1 MRKYIYESIS
11 TVAQVVDESAGK
23 FRIEFTTVEVG
34 SYVVDVTVQGLTV
47 PSSPLIAKAYDAA
60 MIRVTDIQDGHVGVL
75 STFRVDASR
84 AGEGQL
90 EISINDG
97 DVPNAV
103 QVLGGGKCLVT
114 YTPEEAITHEIE
126 VTFNDEQVSG
136 KRRQI
141 DSVTKKTSVW
151 LA

>member
-1 MRKYIYESIS
+1 MNFEIDWPPVYILFSETMPQIHR
-11 TVAQVVDESAGK
+11 Q
-23 FRIEFTTVEVG
+23 F
-34 SYVVDVTVQGLTV
+34 
-47 PSSPLIAKAYDAA
+47 PIA
-60 MIRVTDIQDGHVGVL
+60 I
-75 STFRVDASR
+75 FRVDASR

-126 VTFNDEQVSG
+126 VTFNDEQVPG
-136 KRRQI
+136 EA
-141 DSVTKKTSVW
+141 TGN
-151 LA
+151 